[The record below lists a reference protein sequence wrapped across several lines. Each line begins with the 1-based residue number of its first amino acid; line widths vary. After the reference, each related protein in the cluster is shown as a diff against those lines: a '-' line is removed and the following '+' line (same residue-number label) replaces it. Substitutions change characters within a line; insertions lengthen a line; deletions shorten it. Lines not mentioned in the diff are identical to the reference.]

1 MKIAFTGTR
10 NLDSEAIEPI
20 WEWLFEIPYKSH
32 EWHVGDANG
41 IDELVRN
48 FAQYLD
54 IKLVVHEVIYFEKW
68 GFAERSQRL
77 INSLNKGDL
86 LIAFP
91 NKECP
96 KICTPKNFF
105 SGHGSGTW
113 GTIAYAKKR
122 EIQIQLFPLVE
133 LCGDRSAK
141 LPLPGWLTDEQESES
156 RQLTLF

>member
-105 SGHGSGTW
+105 SGHGEVYQKEGNSDPAISPSRAVW
-113 GTIAYAKKR
+113 RQVSEAAASRLAY
-122 EIQIQLFPLVE
+122 
-133 LCGDRSAK
+133 G
-141 LPLPGWLTDEQESES
+141 
-156 RQLTLF
+156 